1 MKLKQLL
8 SPAVL
13 EWNLAHE
20 HLPDEQLIKEFK
32 KWSVDNENMINESVE
47 RNLDKINECIE
58 RGKHRSR
65 LLLESEGGE
74 KIDWSKF
81 DDWAEDT
88 ESTSTSSAAAEEEPI
103 DDETLIDEKVVLKN
117 DVPEEDDTNVYT
129 HT

>member
-58 RGKHRSR
+58 RGKHRR

-74 KIDWSKF
+74 GGKLPC
-81 DDWAEDT
+81 T
-88 ESTSTSSAAAEEEPI
+88 CQGCLQGGRHPC
-103 DDETLIDEKVVLKN
+103 
-117 DVPEEDDTNVYT
+117 
-129 HT
+129 